1 MLRRPTVDATSYCA
15 LLERHEPLLWDK
27 VLAEDYIQ
35 FVFAPPPQPD
45 TLRHILAARQLY
57 PLRDATIA
65 ACKKVTPAAVSYR
78 RKNTPSLCAALQQ
91 SRASIP
97 DSIPAQHVLG
107 IFANF

>member
-1 MLRRPTVDATSYCA
+1 MCCDAPTVDATSYCA

-78 RKNTPSLCAALQQ
+78 RKKYTELMRRLAAEQ
-91 SRASIP
+91 SF
-97 DSIPAQHVLG
+97 DT
-107 IFANF
+107 